1 MAELIFQDL
10 DWQRTD
16 PSGPDCGERYVAF
29 TQTWCCWVEFDKT
42 IGEWRWGVSTYGGNV
57 AETLEEAKRRV
68 DGQVMI

>member
-29 TQTWCCWVEFDKT
+29 TQTWCCWLEFDKPT
-42 IGEWRWGVSTYGGNV
+42 GAWRWGVSSYGDNV
-57 AETLEEAKRRV
+57 AKTLEEAKRRV